1 MTVQVASRDAAARQ
15 TTVAEANKGYMSGF
29 GNGFET
35 EALAGRTS
43 GRPQF
48 SAEMS
53 LRALRRAA

>member
-1 MTVQVASRDAAARQ
+1 MTIQVASRDAAARQ

-35 EALAGRTS
+35 EALAGRAS
-43 GRPQF
+43 GRPEL

-53 LRALRRAA
+53 LRALCRAA